1 MTPKATYRVA
11 GMAGVALTLLGFAP
25 NHLAFAE
32 PNCVPVGGALMTNVG
47 AIAGV
52 TNLGPVSGDL

>member
-32 PNCVPVGGALMTNVG
+32 PNCVPVGGALIQMSARSQG
-47 AIAGV
+47 
-52 TNLGPVSGDL
+52 